1 MREHGGGSSW
11 LRASGDVQLIEIIT
25 VGAVTAA
32 LWCTVR
38 LEQIHEGECGLVL
51 RFGKYNRTVG
61 PGPCLLL
68 RGVESLTRVSTK
80 IIMFTDQVAENCQ
93 TSDGALVTIR
103 YHLMLHAAVPAK
115 VLKIEEWQEASLIQA
130 EVVVRC
136 VVNNHS
142 LAEIR
147 AERLQL
153 GAFLSAELDQ
163 VTCTWGAAG
172 EIEVADVLILRQQ
185 SAA

>member
-1 MREHGGGSSW
+1 MRKHSGGSSW
-11 LRASGDVQLIEIIT
+11 LRVPGGAQLLEIIT

-51 RFGKYNRTVG
+51 RFGRYRRTVG

-80 IIMFTDQVAENCQ
+80 IVMFTDLAAENCQ

-103 YHLMLHAAVPAK
+103 YHLMLHAAVPAR
-115 VLKIEEWQEASLIQA
+115 VLKIEKWQEASLAQA

-136 VVNNHS
+136 AVNNHS
-142 LAEIR
+142 LVEMLG
-147 AERLQL
+147 ERLHL

-163 VTCTWGAAG
+163 VTHTWGAAG
-172 EIEVADVLILRQQ
+172 EIEIADVLILRQQ